1 MTIEYW
7 KKLWYS
13 VSIALREKFANMELF
28 LVRIFLYSD
37 WIQENTAQKKIRI
50 RTLFTQCWKQLWRYS
65 LKHHVTIHLNLNIP
79 ILLHGVHKTP
89 ENNKAFLKPEN
100 VKDQS
105 SSRFVN
111 FLKFFFEKLTFLT
124 PDAYTRV
131 RKRVGGKKCCCFR
144 KCCVRTKWMF
154 HCNEMLQ
161 LLWPEVYPVDTRCRF
176 DVYKTSLWL
185 RRRCIDIL

>member
-13 VSIALREKFANMELF
+13 VSIALREKFPNMELF

-65 LKHHVTIHLNLNIP
+65 LKHHVTIHLNLKIP

-105 SSRFVN
+105 SSRFVMEHPFRTYEMDVPLQWN
-111 FLKFFFEKLTFLT
+111 VTAALTRSISSR
-124 PDAYTRV
+124 YTMS
-131 RKRVGGKKCCCFR
+131 FR
-144 KCCVRTKWMF
+144 R
-154 HCNEMLQ
+154 L
-161 LLWPEVYPVDTRCRF
+161 
-176 DVYKTSLWL
+176 
-185 RRRCIDIL
+185 